1 MKKLTLMIISGLYLL
16 TTSAFSE
23 VGLNIG
29 VSGNMGLF
37 GATAQET
44 HTGATTTSI
53 TSSDSDSEIAA
64 AAYGSIFIE
73 KELGRFL
80 ISLDYVPTPFES
92 DTVETAKQDDQTAN
106 PAAAVKT
113 VATNTVQVD
122 LEDLYTIYVG
132 LNVTENAY
140 IKAGLT
146 SMDVITNESLGTGS
160 SYGNT
165 SLDGSMIGVGYHK
178 DFDSMFVRVEGNYMN
193 FDGVSLTANDN
204 TIRLKSLDG
213 VTGKVSIGKSF

>member
-1 MKKLTLMIISGLYLL
+1 MKKLTLMIISGLYLF

-23 VGLNIG
+23 VGVNIG

-44 HTGATTTSI
+44 HTGKTTTSI
-53 TSSDSDSEIAA
+53 TSADSDSEIAA

-80 ISLDYVPTPFES
+80 IGFDYVPTPFES
-92 DTVETAKQDDQTAN
+92 ETVETAKQDDQTAN

-122 LEDLYTIYVG
+122 LEDLYTLYVG

-140 IKAGLT
+140 IKAGIT

-193 FDGVSLTANDN
+193 FDGVSLTSNDN

>member
-1 MKKLTLMIISGLYLL
+1 MKKLTLMIISGLYLF

-23 VGLNIG
+23 VGVNIG

-44 HTGATTTSI
+44 HTGATTTSV
-53 TSSDSDSEIAA
+53 TSADSDSEIAA

-80 ISLDYVPTPFES
+80 IGFDYVPTPFES

-113 VATNTVQVD
+113 VATNKVQVD

-132 LNVTENAY
+132 INVTENAY
-140 IKAGLT
+140 IKAGIT

-165 SLDGSMIGVGYHK
+165 SLDGTMLGVGYHK
-178 DFDSMFVRVEGNYMN
+178 DLDSMFVRVEGNYMN

>member
-1 MKKLTLMIISGLYLL
+1 MKKLTIMIISGLYLF

-23 VGLNIG
+23 VGVNIG

-44 HTGATTTSI
+44 HAGATSTSV
-53 TSSDSDSEIAA
+53 TSADSDTEIAA
-64 AAYGSIFIE
+64 VAYGSIFIE

-80 ISLDYVPTPFES
+80 IGFDYVPTPFES

-113 VATNTVQVD
+113 VATNKVQVD

-140 IKAGLT
+140 IKAGIT

-160 SYGNT
+160 AYGNT

>member
-1 MKKLTLMIISGLYLL
+1 MKKLTIMIISGLYLF

-23 VGLNIG
+23 VGVNIG

-44 HTGATTTSI
+44 HAGATSTSV
-53 TSSDSDSEIAA
+53 TSADSDTEIAA
-64 AAYGSIFIE
+64 VAYGSIFIE

-80 ISLDYVPTPFES
+80 IGFDYVPTPFES

-113 VATNTVQVD
+113 VATNKVQVD

-140 IKAGLT
+140 IKAGIT

>member
-1 MKKLTLMIISGLYLL
+1 MKKLTLMIISGLYLF

-23 VGLNIG
+23 VGVNIG

-44 HTGATTTSI
+44 HTGKTTTSV
-53 TSSDSDSEIAA
+53 TSADSDSEIAA
-64 AAYGSIFIE
+64 VAYGSIFIE

-80 ISLDYVPTPFES
+80 IGFDYVPTPFES

-106 PAAAVKT
+106 PTAAVKT
-113 VATNTVQVD
+113 VKTNKVQVD
-122 LEDLYTIYVG
+122 LEDLYTLYVG

-140 IKAGLT
+140 IKAGIT

-193 FDGVSLTANDN
+193 FDGVSLTSNDN

-213 VTGKVSIGKSF
+213 VTGKVSIG

>member
-80 ISLDYVPTPFES
+80 IGFDYVPTPFES

-140 IKAGLT
+140 IKAGIT

>member
-1 MKKLTLMIISGLYLL
+1 MKKLTIMIISGLYLF

-23 VGLNIG
+23 VGVNIG

-44 HTGATTTSI
+44 HSGKTTSSI

-64 AAYGSIFIE
+64 VAYGSIFIE

-80 ISLDYVPTPFES
+80 IGFDYVPTPFES

-113 VATNTVQVD
+113 VATNKVQVD

-140 IKAGLT
+140 IKAGIT

-193 FDGVSLTANDN
+193 FDGVSLTSNDN

>member
-1 MKKLTLMIISGLYLL
+1 MKKLTIMIISGLYLF

-23 VGLNIG
+23 VGVNIG

-80 ISLDYVPTPFES
+80 IGFDYVPTPFES

-140 IKAGLT
+140 IKAGIT

>member
-1 MKKLTLMIISGLYLL
+1 MKKLTIMIISGLYLF

-23 VGLNIG
+23 VGVNIG

-44 HTGATTTSI
+44 HAGATSTSV
-53 TSSDSDSEIAA
+53 TSADSDTEIAA
-64 AAYGSIFIE
+64 VAYGSIFIE

-80 ISLDYVPTPFES
+80 IGFDYVPTPFES

-140 IKAGLT
+140 IKAGIT

-160 SYGNT
+160 AYGNT

-213 VTGKVSIGKSF
+213 ITGKVSIGKSF